1 MISEVTT
8 PLQQGNSAQ
17 SSVLN
22 FPNALTLSR
31 IPFLFVIV
39 GLMAMDWVGAAS
51 LAFFLFIVAG
61 VTDWLDGYYARRY
74 NLISIFGKLMDA
86 LTDKI
91 LMVGL
96 FVALI
101 VFEMLPSSV
110 LILSL
115 FLLLMILSREF
126 FITGLRL
133 VAAANG
139 LVLAAEKS
147 GKQKTVSQILAMGCL
162 LAAPMLV
169 RDISPLIG
177 VDLTGFGA
185 IVQWVGFGLFVLAA
199 LLTATSGLTYLIKYR
214 RQLFEQS

>member
-1 MISEVTT
+1 
-8 PLQQGNSAQ
+8 
-17 SSVLN
+17 LN

-31 IPFLFVIV
+31 IPFLFFIV
-39 GLMAMDWVGAAS
+39 ALMAFPWPGSAS
-51 LAFFLFIVAG
+51 LAFLLFIVAG

-101 VFEMLPSSV
+101 VFEMLPPPV
-110 LILSL
+110 LTLSL
-115 FLLLMILSREF
+115 FLLLLILSREF

-133 VAAANG
+133 VAAASG
-139 LVLAAEKS
+139 LVLAAEKA

-162 LAAPMLV
+162 LAVPMLTNDLAPV
-169 RDISPLIG
+169 LRM
-177 VDLTGFGA
+177 DLTAFGEVVRWIGFA
-185 IVQWVGFGLFVLAA
+185 LFVLAA
-199 LLTATSGLTYLIKYR
+199 GLTVSSGIQYLVKYR
-214 RQLFEQS
+214 KQLFAEQ

>member
-1 MISEVTT
+1 MISQ
-8 PLQQGNSAQ
+8 PAGILQPSNPEKT
-17 SSVLN
+17 SVLN

-31 IPFLFVIV
+31 IPFLFLIV
-39 GLMAMDWVGAAS
+39 GL
-51 LAFFLFIVAG
+51 LAFPWPGSATMAFILFIVAG

-96 FVALI
+96 FIALI
-101 VFEMLPSSV
+101 VFKILPEPV
-110 LILSL
+110 LTLSL
-115 FLLLMILSREF
+115 FLLLLILCREF

-139 LVLAAEKS
+139 VVLAAEKS

-162 LAAPMLV
+162 LAVPMLTNDLGPMLKLDLAGLGEVV
-169 RDISPLIG
+169 R
-177 VDLTGFGA
+177 
-185 IVQWVGFGLFVLAA
+185 WVGFGLFVLAA
-199 LLTATSGLTYLIKYR
+199 GLTVSSGIQYLVKYR
-214 RQLFEQS
+214 AQLFEEK